1 MNNMYE
7 KVKTW
12 NPISGKCPHSCS
24 YCAVQKIT
32 LPEPTKDEVL
42 QLIKELS
49 KFTTVIQKSNLKR
62 II

>member
-24 YCAVQKIT
+24 YCAVQKMFT
-32 LPEPTKDEVL
+32 R
-42 QLIKELS
+42 